1 MDLILSKLYDDRRK
15 AKRLQPSFMLGLA
28 GNKAHA
34 SPDRREASWESSLAA
49 QDSIASLQSLT
60 TTSIPKAQKLPS
72 IQRSG
77 RPVEGSQTARESDHG
92 NGRNG
97 DLFLSAS
104 PRVSKEDSQMHYASN
119 ASPSHRSNR
128 FTDLPTHP
136 SERPSNT
143 GRLPTVNPPGELNME
158 FQGANGPPDRQ
169 YYTLKVRVEDV
180 TLSKE
185 EGEDDPGLQVSLSVD
200 GMSCMTKV
208 AKRLN
213 SSADDKVV
221 FPKESFIFQPEGSPI
236 GTLVMVKLLGIRP
249 RAEAQDLGTSL
260 IDLSAVPVG
269 GQPLTILSPL
279 NSETGRSMQVT
290 LTIKMYY
297 RRKSFTFSYLNVEP
311 VFRRNGYAVTADGL
325 QMFPMPYKKKG
336 MPAGVSFF
344 GLKYAHKLAEDVP
357 GHQVWRAMDKTGRSY
372 TVKKFLIM
380 DTACRVLFCSELD
393 GILDCE
399 PGAAVELCDA
409 FLDGVRLS
417 IVTDDLGGSYLRDA
431 LKEKGAAPEM
441 VTSIVLRQVSLLG
454 RTYGFDF
461 YPTQLWRTNFSCSF
475 RSLLVE

>member
-1 MDLILSKLYDDRRK
+1 
-15 AKRLQPSFMLGLA
+15 
-28 GNKAHA
+28 
-34 SPDRREASWESSLAA
+34 
-49 QDSIASLQSLT
+49 
-60 TTSIPKAQKLPS
+60 
-72 IQRSG
+72 
-77 RPVEGSQTARESDHG
+77 
-92 NGRNG
+92 
-97 DLFLSAS
+97 
-104 PRVSKEDSQMHYASN
+104 
-119 ASPSHRSNR
+119 
-128 FTDLPTHP
+128 
-136 SERPSNT
+136 
-143 GRLPTVNPPGELNME
+143 
-158 FQGANGPPDRQ
+158 
-169 YYTLKVRVEDV
+169 
-180 TLSKE
+180 
-185 EGEDDPGLQVSLSVD
+185 
-200 GMSCMTKV
+200 
-208 AKRLN
+208 
-213 SSADDKVV
+213 
-221 FPKESFIFQPEGSPI
+221 
-236 GTLVMVKLLGIRP
+236 
-249 RAEAQDLGTSL
+249 
-260 IDLSAVPVG
+260 
-269 GQPLTILSPL
+269 
-279 NSETGRSMQVT
+279 
-290 LTIKMYY
+290 MYY